1 MRIEGSG
8 NLIKNI
14 PEFNVNSNAKITT
27 EVFTDPSGRFKM
39 QIKKEKIISA
49 QEIIECLK

>member
-8 NLIKNI
+8 NIIKNI
-14 PEFNVNSNAKITT
+14 PEFNVNPHARITT
-27 EVFTDPSGRFKM
+27 EVFTDSNGRFKM
-39 QIKKEKIISA
+39 QIHKEREISV